1 VAAHTEDTLGSAR
14 IAQIL
19 NLPFAVATAEAARAE
34 GLVAGENGQV
44 FDLVAAGIAAICTV
58 VADEGAV
65 AEEEQVGVRVK
76 QGAAGVTSEA
86 VDVPSVAGCERG
98 RESDGWRSMGGLLG
112 HTELKSL
119 AFFQDLHKTV
129 SARNGLVILHVWS
142 GAPRRSPCK
151 GRRHPRRPWATR
163 GQATPWLPGMCGGG
177 GVEKWCWWCGIA
189 QQWGL
194 PARLTRASRGASS
207 RKVDERSGVRVVR
220 CRVRVVD
227 SRMADATSWVS
238 GQSA

>member
-1 VAAHTEDTLGSAR
+1 MAAHTEDTLGSAR

-34 GLVAGENGQV
+34 GLVASKDGQV

-98 RESDGWRSMGGLLG
+98 RESDGWRSMGGLSG

-142 GAPRRSPCK
+142 GAPRR
-151 GRRHPRRPWATR
+151 AE
-163 GQATPWLPGMCGGG
+163 MF
-177 GVEKWCWWCGIA
+177 
-189 QQWGL
+189 
-194 PARLTRASRGASS
+194 
-207 RKVDERSGVRVVR
+207 
-220 CRVRVVD
+220 
-227 SRMADATSWVS
+227 
-238 GQSA
+238 